1 MSSSVQ
7 RSLRPYIASSHQ
19 LNYHTEDNGGSS
31 AVNVCA
37 ELCAFLCANGFARA
51 AKRRK
56 TAQGIEE
63 KGTSDGN
70 CLPAE
75 MANKKV
81 RCNGVHLGLRSLL
94 RFHNKRYTTPKSEE
108 KTQRRL
114 LVVLLD
120 ADFAKPIALRH
131 VFALLALGPN
141 APSFFLLPG
150 LSASLSVPLNLPRI
164 STVSF
169 TSDGPPELVC
179 LTAKIR
185 KLLRPI
191 ELTRRSDSTPL
202 IKTSNNAFETPKFVR
217 PAGKAAAKRKARRK

>member
-1 MSSSVQ
+1 PIKMSSSVQ

-19 LNYHTEDNGGSS
+19 LNYHSEDNGGAS

-56 TAQGIEE
+56 TAPRIEE
-63 KGTSDGN
+63 NVTRDGN

-75 MANKKV
+75 MGNKKG
-81 RCNGVHLGLRSLL
+81 RGVQLGLRSLL
-94 RFHNKRYTTPKSEE
+94 RFHNKRYTAPKSEE

-141 APSFFLLPG
+141 SPSFFLLPG
-150 LSASLSVPLNLPRI
+150 LSTSLSVPLNLPRI

-185 KLLRPI
+185 KLL
-191 ELTRRSDSTPL
+191 
-202 IKTSNNAFETPKFVR
+202 
-217 PAGKAAAKRKARRK
+217 